1 MALGAQRRQVLGLVL
16 RQGLA
21 LTVTGL
27 ILGTAMA
34 AAGARLLEGL
44 LFGVTPVD
52 AATYGAV
59 LLLFLL
65 VGLLAAY
72 VPARQATRV
81 DPLAALAAE

>member
-1 MALGAQRRQVLGLVL
+1 L

-72 VPARQATRV
+72 VPARRATRV